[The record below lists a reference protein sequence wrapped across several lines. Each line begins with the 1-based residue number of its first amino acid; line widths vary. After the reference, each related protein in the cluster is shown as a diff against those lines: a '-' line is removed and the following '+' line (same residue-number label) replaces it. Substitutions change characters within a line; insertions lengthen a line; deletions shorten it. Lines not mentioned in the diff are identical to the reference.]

1 MKLKFLITK
10 NDFLEKYSGL
20 YAGCGGRQ
28 LAAKPPMRAT
38 EPKAAGFSS
47 YGQRNLR
54 KLSGFGQIAVRK
66 FKITFLL

>member
-1 MKLKFLITK
+1 
-10 NDFLEKYSGL
+10 
-20 YAGCGGRQ
+20 
-28 LAAKPPMRAT
+28 MRAT

-54 KLSGFGQIAVRK
+54 KLSGFGQIAVQK